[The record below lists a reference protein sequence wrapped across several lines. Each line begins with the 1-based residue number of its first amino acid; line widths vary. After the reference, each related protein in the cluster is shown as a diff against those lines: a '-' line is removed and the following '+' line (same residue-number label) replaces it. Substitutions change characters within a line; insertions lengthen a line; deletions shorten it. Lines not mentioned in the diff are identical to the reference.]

1 MKVKKTGEYQKG
13 ELTEIMLLLMS
24 QIECNDKSFSVSETT
39 LGTSGYSTC
48 SMIHPKM
55 VFILMSGLF
64 TPIESMPPWAK
75 GLTWLNPVAYMVEL
89 VLLKGSSLVDVLSKL
104 SVLFGFGFVMNT
116 LAIWNYRK
124 RSG

>member
-1 MKVKKTGEYQKG
+1 
-13 ELTEIMLLLMS
+13 
-24 QIECNDKSFSVSETT
+24 
-39 LGTSGYSTC
+39 
-48 SMIHPKM
+48 M

-89 VLLKGSSLVDVLSKL
+89 MRMVLLKGSSLMDVLSKL
-104 SVLFGFGFVMNT
+104 GVLLGFGFVMNT